1 MDARK
6 KRDGRSVVQNRA
18 RTDGESRLPRRN
30 AGKNAKC
37 LAPWDTVQR
46 KREEQQEEEVHLT
59 ERQRNR
65 EKVDKV
71 RKIRTV

>member
-1 MDARK
+1 MPGTMGYK
-6 KRDGRSVVQNRA
+6 
-18 RTDGESRLPRRN
+18 E
-30 AGKNAKC
+30 
-37 LAPWDTVQR
+37 
-46 KREEQQEEEVHLT
+46 REEQQEEEVHLT